1 LFFIGGLSPINNIFA
16 YVKRIDG
23 RMDRI
28 EKMLKDQS
36 SNSVSKNMES
46 IDEDFYSQFPM
57 NDFGSVV
64 QI

>member
-1 LFFIGGLSPINNIFA
+1 
-16 YVKRIDG
+16 
-23 RMDRI
+23 MDRI
-28 EKMLKDQS
+28 EKILKDQS

-64 QI
+64 QIESKLKNDEEFVKKMVNTTLLFT

>member
-1 LFFIGGLSPINNIFA
+1 
-16 YVKRIDG
+16 
-23 RMDRI
+23 MDRI

-64 QI
+64 QIESKLKNDEEFVKTMVNI